1 MLLLNYSPRILQAAS
16 EQEHNGEQNIQIED
30 SKILTIEIL
39 QYSIQPKN
47 ALTPHISI
55 IHILKQHCHAT
66 SKGPLGLAETN
77 MAVP

>member
-39 QYSIQPKN
+39 Q
-47 ALTPHISI
+47 
-55 IHILKQHCHAT
+55 
-66 SKGPLGLAETN
+66 
-77 MAVP
+77 